1 MSDLETLRAK
11 ALELLVKGDTAGGIT
26 DLKQVVAEDPDDAEA
41 WLHLGTAYAAVNHT
55 ADAATALRRAVEL
68 DGSDVEARL
77 AYARVLV
84 RLGKLDD
91 AAFQL
96 LQASKVD
103 PPDARVMKELGV
115 VFYDKRLYD
124 KAATWLLKATA
135 AAPSD
140 GRAHYALGLVFE
152 AKRDIGA
159 AIAEYREAVRC
170 DPGLVDARQTL
181 ADALASIGEH
191 EAAIA
196 ELTAVLEGDRR
207 NEQAARNREVLE
219 RALVEMRS
227 RRLLGRTTRELEQS
241 ALFGEAQFRKKEGG
255 LVEEKEVLR
264 FMAPMTELYVTL
276 APGAERSI
284 EALMLVLTDPA
295 KAARVED
302 EVYKVTVIG
311 KDGSRRAANYATGAS
326 LTFVREALGCPMTH
340 ASELYS
346 RLVAGEPLVEWGG
359 AILSFASAPR
369 PDKPTEMKNG
379 ILATLRGG
387 R

>member
-1 MSDLETLRAK
+1 MADLETLRAR

-41 WLHLGTAYAAVNHT
+41 WLHLGTAYTAINHV
-55 ADAATALRRAVEL
+55 ADAATALRHAVEL
-68 DGSDVEARL
+68 DGEDVEARL
-77 AYARVLV
+77 AYGRSLV

-103 PPDARVMKELGV
+103 PSDARVLKELGV
-115 VFYDKRLYD
+115 IFYDKRLYD

-140 GRAHYALGLVFE
+140 GRIHYALGLVFE

-159 AIAEYREAVRC
+159 AIAEYREAIRC
-170 DPGLVDARQTL
+170 DPGLIDARRTL

-196 ELTAVLEGDRR
+196 ELTALLEADRR

-241 ALFGEAQFRKKEGG
+241 ALFGEGQFRKREGG
-255 LVEEKEVLR
+255 RVDDKEVLR
-264 FMAPMTELYVTL
+264 FVAPMTELYVTL
-276 APGAERSI
+276 GSGAERSI

-295 KAARVED
+295 KAARAED
-302 EVYKVTVIG
+302 DVFKVTVIG
-311 KDGSRRAANYATGAS
+311 KDGSQKAANYATGVS
-326 LTFVREALGCPMTH
+326 LTFLREALGCPMTH

-346 RLVAGEPLVEWGG
+346 RLVGGEPSVEWGG
-359 AILSFASAPR
+359 AILSFASVPR
-369 PDKPTEMKNG
+369 PDKPSEMKNG
-379 ILATLRGG
+379 ILATLKTAR
-387 R
+387 